1 MIYIV
6 RHGQTDY
13 NVEGRYGGRIDVN
26 LNEKG
31 INQALEIKNNL
42 QGKKFDVV
50 ISSPLSRAITTAKII
65 IGDDKDIIVDERI
78 IERDNGSFEGK
89 LKTEVANDYDFN
101 NPNDHRYGIE
111 NIVDFRKR
119 IDDFCE
125 DIIKKYEDEDV
136 LIVTHAGVGIYIR
149 CFFEG
154 EPMDNNYLSYK
165 LKNCEV
171 LKYDNSK
178 MKQKVLKLK
187 EVVTYENEKRK

>member
-65 IGDDKDIIVDERI
+65 IGETYPLCK
-78 IERDNGSFEGK
+78 
-89 LKTEVANDYDFN
+89 
-101 NPNDHRYGIE
+101 
-111 NIVDFRKR
+111 KR
-119 IDDFCE
+119 S
-125 DIIKKYEDEDV
+125 KGY
-136 LIVTHAGVGIYIR
+136 R
-149 CFFEG
+149 
-154 EPMDNNYLSYK
+154 LSK
-165 LKNCEV
+165 FLF
-171 LKYDNSK
+171 
-178 MKQKVLKLK
+178 
-187 EVVTYENEKRK
+187 